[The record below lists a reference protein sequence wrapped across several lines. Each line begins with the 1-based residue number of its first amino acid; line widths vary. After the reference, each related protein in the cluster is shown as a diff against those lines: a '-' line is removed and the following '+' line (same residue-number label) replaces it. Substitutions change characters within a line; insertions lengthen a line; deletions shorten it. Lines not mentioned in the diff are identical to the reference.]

1 MFWVEGGEVSVK
13 ILILSI
19 FCSDKNLVPE
29 LSSQAKE
36 AMPGMCSFLI
46 SLSLFSISIFVKA
59 KFLFLFELS

>member
-1 MFWVEGGEVSVK
+1 MFWVEGGAESMR

-36 AMPGMCSFLI
+36 AMPGMCSFLT
-46 SLSLFSISIFVKA
+46 SLQSSFKVKFILLFAFY
-59 KFLFLFELS
+59 